1 MPLLL
6 ARLRRHKK
14 KIAET
19 GGIHWNECQFLE
31 VTTKVFVN

>member
-6 ARLRRHKK
+6 TRLRGHKK

-19 GGIHWNECQFLE
+19 GGIHWNECQLLE
-31 VTTKVFVN
+31 VTIKVFVN